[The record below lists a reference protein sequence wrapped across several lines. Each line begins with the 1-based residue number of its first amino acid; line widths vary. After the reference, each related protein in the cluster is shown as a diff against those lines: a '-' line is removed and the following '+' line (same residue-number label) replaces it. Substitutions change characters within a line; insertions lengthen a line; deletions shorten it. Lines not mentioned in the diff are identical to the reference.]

1 MSEARTPR
9 VDGFEIVAAD
19 ISPVLGSRYRAWA
32 GVARTLERESAALAA
47 ENVKLRKGL
56 VTAVEMLGE
65 TKWVQHHCQC
75 DVDSSLPIGAPGCP
89 CTDWMTP
96 LRSLLAAKGEGE
108 E

>member
-47 ENVKLRKGL
+47 ENARLRKGL
-56 VTAVEMLGE
+56 EQAVRRLTDLGTE
-65 TKWVQHHCQC
+65 DT
-75 DVDSSLPIGAPGCP
+75 GRCP
-89 CTDWMTP
+89 TLALCS
-96 LRSLLAAKGEGE
+96 SLLAAKGEGE